1 LGQIAAIIEEQK
13 KLLEERKPLSQK
25 AREMSNAVK
34 KLNDDIANA
43 EVKNTPF
50 LLIVERMYSS
60 DC

>member
-1 LGQIAAIIEEQK
+1 MGQIAAIIEEQK

-43 EVKNTPF
+43 EVKILPF
-50 LLIVERMYSS
+50 WLICRKNVLE
-60 DC
+60 

>member
-1 LGQIAAIIEEQK
+1 MGQIAAIIEEQK

-43 EVKNTPF
+43 EVKK
-50 LLIVERMYSS
+50 YSLFG
-60 DC
+60 